1 MPRKKQLDEHL
12 ARNDDKFDRKIE
24 KAITKLDENFSEKL
38 KSGIEP
44 LEERLVTSEGQIEVL
59 KVQMEKYS
67 ETQEAINKVVIES
80 NTQLTKALTQIHT
93 NTNSILHDPNTS
105 HLRQKLSEEL
115 QRENCV
121 LTIQGCTETVDGKT
135 GWLLL
140 LEQLTF
146 RNGYDSSKFNSGI
159 LRTIQL
165 PKEVGF
171 TTVPLHRKIKEI
183 FFAGTWK
190 RKINHSSSLIH
201 THNHTDSPTRT

>member
-12 ARNDDKFDRKIE
+12 AQNDNKFDRKIE

-44 LEERLVTSEGQIEVL
+44 IEERLVTSEGQIEVL
-59 KVQMEKYS
+59 KAQMEKYS

-80 NTQLTKALTQIHT
+80 NTQLTKALTHIHT

-105 HLRQKLSEEL
+105 HLHQKLSEEL

-121 LTIQGCTETVDGKT
+121 LTIQGCTLTETVDGKT

-140 LEQLTF
+140 LEKLTF

-165 PKEVGF
+165 PKEVKF
-171 TTVPLHRKIKEI
+171 TTVT
-183 FFAGTWK
+183 FASK
-190 RKINHSSSLIH
+190 NERDLFSRNVEKKN
-201 THNHTDSPTRT
+201 